1 MRLGLIFL
9 EKSDCR
15 HYCPVSSGHI
25 IQVFG
30 SYKWDRK
37 GSVFD
42 DVMAGGGRE
51 DGERKRQVGGGKFP
65 ADLSRCPKPGSNR
78 HVFKGHWIL
87 SPTRLPIPPF
97 GQ

>member
-1 MRLGLIFL
+1 MEGQVI
-9 EKSDCR
+9 SDNGENR
-15 HYCPVSSGHI
+15 EIGKRMKGRDSG
-25 IQVFG
+25 
-30 SYKWDRK
+30 DR
-37 GSVFD
+37 D
-42 DVMAGGGRE
+42 NRE
-51 DGERKRQVGGGKFP
+51 DTGMEGGNKSEKWRIEIESRKRQVGGGKFP